1 MLEVRDMENKQLYE
15 LLEIP
20 NDVVA
25 LLNKYEAAR
34 EQDIPSEI
42 YDKLFKRTEWEYGIK
57 ELQSFLGDDPDGSK
71 ILWEQL
77 NIVSKCSYD
86 EYVSKGIS
94 KDIFVNT
101 MKFVTRFLYDHHHTW
116 GTYKYVWAWWFPRQ
130 MSLSEYRIGALEYE
144 FVDGDEREI
153 AVHIPA
159 DADMS
164 RLSVQ
169 QSLSDFYDFRNKYY
183 EDWKDVKLTCD
194 TWMLMPELEEFLG
207 EDSNIVA
214 FQKLFDIEYID
225 REATW
230 YMGWIFP
237 GYSEMDDKLPEKT
250 LLQRRLKK
258 YILEGNKFGVAKG
271 HIK

>member
-1 MLEVRDMENKQLYE
+1 MENKQLYE

-20 NDVVA
+20 NDVIA
-25 LLNKYEAAR
+25 LFNRYAATR

-42 YDKLFKRTEWEYGIK
+42 YDKLLKRTEWEDGVK
-57 ELQSFLGDDPDGSK
+57 ELQSFL
-71 ILWEQL
+71 
-77 NIVSKCSYD
+77 
-86 EYVSKGIS
+86 
-94 KDIFVNT
+94 
-101 MKFVTRFLYDHHHTW
+101 
-116 GTYKYVWAWWFPRQ
+116 
-130 MSLSEYRIGALEYE
+130 
-144 FVDGDEREI
+144 GDEREI

-169 QSLSDFYDFRNKYY
+169 KSLSDFYDFRNKYY

-194 TWMLMPELEEFLG
+194 TWMLMPELQDFLEEN
-207 EDSNIVA
+207 SNIVA

-237 GYSEMDDKLPEKT
+237 GYSEIDDKLPEKT

-258 YILEGNKFGVAKG
+258 HLLEGNKFGIAKG
-271 HIK
+271 HIR